1 MAKAQIPAK
10 AIENLW
16 NRIEKGMQQWI
27 ELINNSFLTS
37 EQKEMFKE
45 LIETR
50 AKQIN
55 LSFINDKNND
65 WNLY

>member
-1 MAKAQIPAK
+1 MAKVKIPAK

-16 NRIEKGMQQWI
+16 NRIEKGMQQWL
-27 ELINNSFLTS
+27 ELINNSFLTL
-37 EQKEMFKE
+37 EQKEILKE

-55 LSFINDKNND
+55 LNFVANRKND